1 MPQRLEGP
9 GSFRMVWN
17 GTVRVTEAW
26 DLPLARILL
35 RSAGVSLESVG
46 AAGWPPSC
54 RTGSSRGR
62 NRTRRVVTPE
72 TPLFRRG
79 LELTGQ
85 PAVCRPSLP
94 VRRARGSAPAAGMR
108 LRGKH
113 PSGRGGTGR
122 QGPPSRWGPMARGQ
136 ANAEAGTAEGQR
148 AGNARDRPSPGKGPR
163 RSARR
168 QWFADP
174 GTRSRR
180 GSLTVCVW
188 EAGWRRSRWA
198 RSFPQALRMPL
209 KPQSGAWGPA
219 TLR

>member
-1 MPQRLEGP
+1 MSSDWPFPSPPSGMPQRLSGR

-26 DLPLARILL
+26 GLPLARTLF
-35 RSAGVSLESVG
+35 RSAAVSLESVG

-54 RTGSSRGR
+54 RTGSSCCRT
-62 NRTRRVVTPE
+62 RTRRGVTPE

-94 VRRARGSAPAAGMR
+94 ARRARGSAPAAGKR

-122 QGPPSRWGPMARGQ
+122 QGPPSRWGPMARG
-136 ANAEAGTAEGQR
+136 
-148 AGNARDRPSPGKGPR
+148 PGK
-163 RSARR
+163 
-168 QWFADP
+168 
-174 GTRSRR
+174 
-180 GSLTVCVW
+180 
-188 EAGWRRSRWA
+188 RRSRHCG
-198 RSFPQALRMPL
+198 RSAGEECVGQTVSRKRSPSQRSTAVVR
-209 KPQSGAWGPA
+209 
-219 TLR
+219 